1 MPQRIP
7 FFPHL
12 FNVIDKATD
21 KALCL
26 GLYALDFSVLI
37 HSATG
42 CILES
47 KSICAI
53 FQMKGQRNVEKEQS
67 I

>member
-37 HSATG
+37 HST
-42 CILES
+42 
-47 KSICAI
+47 
-53 FQMKGQRNVEKEQS
+53 
-67 I
+67 